1 MRFLSVER
9 SYHILVNVQVYPQG
23 VVMKARIVELC
34 KAQGMSK
41 TELAKQ
47 ADVSLRAINK
57 WCLHGLDKA
66 WLGHIKRI
74 ADALDCSIEDL
85 IDE

>member
-1 MRFLSVER
+1 M
-9 SYHILVNVQVYPQG
+9 YDVQVYPQG

-34 KAQGMSK
+34 KAQGISK

-57 WCLHGLDKA
+57 WCLRGLDKA